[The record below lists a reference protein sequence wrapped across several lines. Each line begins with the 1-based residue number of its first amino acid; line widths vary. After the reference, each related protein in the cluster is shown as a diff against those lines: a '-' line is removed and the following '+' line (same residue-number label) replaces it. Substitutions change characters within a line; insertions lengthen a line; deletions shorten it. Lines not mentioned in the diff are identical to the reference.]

1 MAKEFELVRVNFT
14 GSGAAMG
21 HTVKLEMSATFGPG
35 HQHAGQPV
43 PGMTVDDLSVD
54 LKTSNPFPLNHFVQA
69 IVEAGMGQ
77 MESKTFPVAFPDD
90 YQSER
95 LRGVTCLFT
104 IMIKEI
110 AEKRPLPARTEADRA
125 TLREE
130 IAARH
135 DEQARRASAK
145 RADLAI
151 RNALL
156 DGCEVDTQKTVE
168 SVAWAKFGEESIRDY
183 AYSMILEEIGGREGL
198 ATQDDIKRFLR
209 EEASITWA

>member
-1 MAKEFELVRVNFT
+1 MVTMEQQRGSSAKVDVKLCEYKGGALCVRADKSVADDAAVDAELEEEMAKEFELVRVNFT

-35 HQHAGQPV
+35 HPHAGQPV

-104 IMIKEI
+104 IMIKV
-110 AEKRPLPARTEADRA
+110 R
-125 TLREE
+125 
-130 IAARH
+130 
-135 DEQARRASAK
+135 RRASRVAARTR
-145 RADLAI
+145 RATPS
-151 RNALL
+151 R
-156 DGCEVDTQKTVE
+156 
-168 SVAWAKFGEESIRDY
+168 
-183 AYSMILEEIGGREGL
+183 
-198 ATQDDIKRFLR
+198 
-209 EEASITWA
+209 